1 MQSKQ
6 QKLRKFFSKFEKIS
20 NPTRLLDPEDQEVK
34 QKFIFCSFSLKRNFC
49 GTAAVAL
56 AVKKHTFIWALFFGV
71 SEIAINFGRTV
82 TKGICF
88 SE

>member
-6 QKLRKFFSKFEKIS
+6 QKLRKFFSKIEKIS

-34 QKFIFCSFSLKRNFC
+34 LKFIFCSFSLKRNFC
-49 GTAAVAL
+49 GTAVAL

>member
-6 QKLRKFFSKFEKIS
+6 QKLRKFFSKIEKIS

-34 QKFIFCSFSLKRNFC
+34 LKFIFCSFSLKRNFC
-49 GTAAVAL
+49 GTLA